1 MSGVPQNP
9 PRGCIRVSV
18 VIPCYNGER
27 YLADTIRSVMRQEVG
42 PTETIVVD
50 DGSTDGSREVV
61 AAFGAQ
67 VRYARQP
74 HGGAARA
81 RNLGA
86 ALATGTLLAFID
98 ADDLWTE
105 HALGALIA
113 PLERDPSLSMTVG
126 LMEQFVSPDLPD
138 GARAVVLTASN
149 RAAAGVYED
158 TSGQLLADGLRELGL
173 AVDGPHVHPDD
184 AGRLEQAMRFWP
196 LLLTFGAFAADLRI
210 GIIGTDTSHATAF
223 TRTRISPLT
232 GGSSNWQDPGFWF
245 PVWRFESSSPS
256 HLATPS
262 PAHYD
267 RAHQREAR

>member
-9 PRGCIRVSV
+9 PRGCTRVSV

-42 PTETIVVD
+42 PTEIIVVD

-113 PLERDPSLSMTVG
+113 PLERDPRLESGEVTDWILRAEAAGLRFATVPQLVLRRRLHLLNHG
-126 LMEQFVSPDLPD
+126 VVRKD
-138 GARAVVLTASN
+138 ARQDYLKVVKAALDRR
-149 RAAAGVYED
+149 RAAAAQEGM
-158 TSGQLLADGLRELGL
+158 A
-173 AVDGPHVHPDD
+173 
-184 AGRLEQAMRFWP
+184 
-196 LLLTFGAFAADLRI
+196 
-210 GIIGTDTSHATAF
+210 
-223 TRTRISPLT
+223 
-232 GGSSNWQDPGFWF
+232 
-245 PVWRFESSSPS
+245 
-256 HLATPS
+256 
-262 PAHYD
+262 
-267 RAHQREAR
+267 

>member
-9 PRGCIRVSV
+9 PRSCIRVSV

-42 PTETIVVD
+42 PTEIIVVD

-138 GARAVVLTASN
+138 GARHGFRFSPDPVPARMCGSVLVRRSEFERVGEFSPRLESGEFTDWILRSEAAGLRFATVPQLVLRRRLHLLNHGVVRKDARQDYLKVVKAALDRR
-149 RAAAGVYED
+149 RAAAAQEGM
-158 TSGQLLADGLRELGL
+158 A
-173 AVDGPHVHPDD
+173 
-184 AGRLEQAMRFWP
+184 
-196 LLLTFGAFAADLRI
+196 
-210 GIIGTDTSHATAF
+210 
-223 TRTRISPLT
+223 
-232 GGSSNWQDPGFWF
+232 
-245 PVWRFESSSPS
+245 
-256 HLATPS
+256 
-262 PAHYD
+262 
-267 RAHQREAR
+267 